1 LARTNVEQ
9 RLEQV
14 RQKFKAN
21 RQETKNPGKKQVKVA
36 QTSKKSPRPFPK
48 VLLVGIALLV
58 AGAGIFAGLQAQQSL
73 LNESKRTITQVEAL
87 KNSTDINA
95 LQSAKINAQNTISRL
110 ESFPNLPGSAYP
122 QVQADLQILQT
133 QLAAIELNLQ
143 AGQNLKTAET
153 LAMEAAVI
161 VQKPPHPLQ
170 VWLDAQS
177 KWQQAISLLQA
188 IPENAPVAAT
198 AQQKL
203 QSYQSNYQVISKRVE
218 LAEKAINLNN
228 QGVQAF
234 QAGET
239 QKATEFFNQALSIN
253 PVIPEAYYGRGMVY
267 AQNNEHEKAIQE
279 YTKSI
284 NVNQND
290 ADSYFQRA
298 RSHYRLENQ
307 KQALEDYAKAIEVD
321 PNHAQAYLE
330 RGSLRYQMGLQKFGI
345 EDLQTAAKL
354 FTQQGDLQNLKLTQ
368 DLLTQWEPSVQPF
381 IEPVPA
387 PKPQADS

>member
-1 LARTNVEQ
+1 MARTNVEQ

-21 RQETKNPGKKQVKVA
+21 RQETKNPGKKQVKAA

-58 AGAGIFAGLQAQQSL
+58 AGAGIFAGLQAQQSVL
-73 LNESKRTITQVEAL
+73 AESKRTITQVEAL

-122 QVQADLQILQT
+122 QVQTDLQILQT

-143 AGQNLKTAET
+143 AAKNLKTAET

-234 QAGET
+234 QAGDT
-239 QKATEFFNQALSIN
+239 QKASEFFNQALSIN

-387 PKPQADS
+387 SKPQADS